1 MLIAATVLMGRF
13 AVLALLRVGGAR
25 RAQLM
30 RRWPSVVLG
39 LGAAAF
45 LLRGGV
51 RGALLF
57 GGVAAAIWLVQ
68 DFLERTTPTGS
79 GPGSGPGPRR
89 PVRAD
94 VDDAQA
100 RALLGV
106 GPGASAAE
114 IRAAYRAKM
123 AAHHPDRGGGHDLA
137 ARLTA
142 ARDRLLKL

>member
-1 MLIAATVLMGRF
+1 MLIAAAVLLALF
-13 AVLALLRVGGAR
+13 ALLALLRVGGAR
-25 RAQLM
+25 RAQLI

-39 LGAAAF
+39 LAAAGF

-57 GGVAAAIWLVQ
+57 GGVAAVIWLVQ
-68 DFLERTTPTGS
+68 DYLERARPAGTEAGAR
-79 GPGSGPGPRR
+79 PGT
-89 PVRAD
+89 RANI
-94 VDDAQA
+94 DDAQA

-106 GPGASAAE
+106 GPTASPAE

-123 AAHHPDRGGGHDLA
+123 SAHHPDRGGGHDFA

-142 ARDRLLKL
+142 ARDRLLKR